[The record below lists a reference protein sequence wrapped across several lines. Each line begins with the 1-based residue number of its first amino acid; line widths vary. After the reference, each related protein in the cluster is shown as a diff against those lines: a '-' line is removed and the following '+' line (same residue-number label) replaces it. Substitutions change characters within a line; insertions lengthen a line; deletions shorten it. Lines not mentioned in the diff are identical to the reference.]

1 MTFVVNTDADRAE
14 MLAAIGVQQIE
25 DLFHDVPAA
34 HRFPQLDLPPAL
46 TEAEVLADLRAM
58 ADRNA
63 DLEGNVSFLGA
74 GAYHHFIPTLVDF
87 VISRSEFYTSYTPY
101 QPEVS
106 QGTLQALFEYQTM
119 IATLSG
125 MEVSNASHYD
135 GATST
140 AEGVIMALH
149 LTRHKRTRI
158 VMAPTVHPQY
168 RAVVRTYL
176 QGYDLE
182 FVGEDLPPFDY
193 LDALTELI
201 DDNTA
206 CVVVQNPDFL
216 GAIQSPARLQEL
228 ADAVHAHK
236 ALFLVVANPIS
247 LGLLTPPGEYGADIY
262 AGEGQATG
270 NALNFGGPY
279 LGLFACRMA
288 HVRKS
293 AGRIVGE
300 TVDVEGKRGFVLTL
314 VAREQFIR
322 REKASSNI
330 CTNQNLNALACAVY
344 LTALGKQGLRQVAQ
358 SCTDNAHYLA
368 SRIQELPGYEVLNP
382 GHFFHEFVV
391 RCPEP
396 VSAINDYLLH
406 EKNIVGGYDLGQDYP
421 ELGDNVMLLC
431 TTELNTPE
439 QMDRLVEGLRERSE
453 AHGA

>member
-14 MLAAIGVQQIE
+14 MLAAIGVQRIE
-25 DLFHDVPAA
+25 DLFLDVPAA
-34 HRFPQLDLPPAL
+34 HRFPRLDLPPAL

-74 GAYHHFIPTLVDF
+74 GAYHHFIPAVVDF

-140 AEGVIMALH
+140 AEGVNMALH

-168 RAVVRTYL
+168 RAVVHTYL

-270 NALNFGGPY
+270 NALSFGGPY

-300 TVDVEGKRGFVLTL
+300 TVDVEGRRGFVLTL

-382 GHFFHEFVV
+382 GHFFHEFAV

-396 VSAINDYLLH
+396 VSAINDHLLH
-406 EKNIVGGYDLGQDYP
+406 EKQIVGGYDLGQDYP

-439 QMDRLVEGLRERSE
+439 QMDRLVDGLRERSE

>member
-1 MTFVVNTDADRAE
+1 MTFIVNTDAERAE
-14 MLAAIGVQQIE
+14 MLAAIGVDKIE
-25 DLFHDVPAA
+25 DLFDDVPEA
-34 HRFPQLDLPPAL
+34 HRFPALSLPPRL
-46 TEAEVLADLRAM
+46 TEAEVMADMRAM

-63 DLEGNVSFLGA
+63 DLEVNTSFLGA
-74 GAYHHFIPTLVDF
+74 GAYHHFIPAVVDF

-106 QGTLQALFEYQTM
+106 QGNLQALFEYQTM
-119 IATLSG
+119 IANLSG

-149 LTRHKRTRI
+149 LSRHKRKRV

-168 RAVVRTYL
+168 RAVVHTYL
-176 QGYDLE
+176 QGIGVD

-193 LDALTELI
+193 MDQLTDLV

-206 CVVVQNPDFL
+206 CVVIQNPDFL
-216 GAIQSPARLQEL
+216 GTIENPARLRQL
-228 ADAVHAHK
+228 ADAVHAK
-236 ALFLVVANPIS
+236 GALLLVAANPIS
-247 LGLLTPPGEYGADIY
+247 LGLLTPPGEYDADIY
-262 AGEGQATG
+262 VGEGQATG
-270 NALNFGGPY
+270 NALSFGGPY

-300 TVDVEGKRGFVLTL
+300 TVDVDGKRGFVLTL

-344 LTALGKQGLRQVAQ
+344 LAALGKQGLREVAQ
-358 SCTDNAHYLA
+358 SCMNNAHYLA
-368 SRIQELPGYEVLNP
+368 SQIDQLDGYEVLNP
-382 GHFFHEFVV
+382 GHFFHEFAV
-391 RCPEP
+391 RCPDSVEK
-396 VSAINDYLLH
+396 INTYLLH
-406 EKNIVGGYDLGQDYP
+406 HHNIVGGYNLGQDYP
-421 ELGDNVMLLC
+421 QLGDNVMLLC
-431 TTELNTPE
+431 TTELNTRE
-439 QMDRLVEGLRERSE
+439 QMDRLVEGLQ
-453 AHGA
+453 AAVA